1 MRKFLFFS
9 CFALFASCELFM
21 SKEEQTQK
29 LVNDELLAI
38 DWNDVDQYP
47 LFDNCD
53 ETAPKQIQRECFE
66 NGMLRI
72 AEQALDSLQFE
83 VQNDLNDTVVIEFK
97 VDEHGFITVEQIKD
111 SPEILNEISNFNIQ
125 IKSRLKDLTVAPAL
139 KRGNPVSLRFKL
151 PIVINTN

>member
-1 MRKFLFFS
+1 
-9 CFALFASCELFM
+9 M
-21 SKEEQTQK
+21 SKEDQTQK
-29 LVNDELLAI
+29 LVNDELLSI

-66 NGMLRI
+66 NGMLQI
-72 AEQALDSLQFE
+72 AAQALDSLQFE

-97 VDEHGFITVEQIKD
+97 VDEDGFITVEQIKD
-111 SPEILNEISNFNIQ
+111 SPEILNEISDFNTQ

>member
-1 MRKFLFFS
+1 
-9 CFALFASCELFM
+9 M